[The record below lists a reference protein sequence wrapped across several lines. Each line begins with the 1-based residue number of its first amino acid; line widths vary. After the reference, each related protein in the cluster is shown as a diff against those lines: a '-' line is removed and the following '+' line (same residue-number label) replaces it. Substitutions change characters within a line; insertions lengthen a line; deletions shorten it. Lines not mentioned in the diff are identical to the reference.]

1 MRMPATDNRAPG
13 QGHGEQGWGEASADR
28 MSRAA
33 DPTPGPHRRSNM
45 TLLQKLSAI
54 AAALV
59 QIADLTDQV
68 QAKLTALST
77 FLDQV

>member
-1 MRMPATDNRAPG
+1 
-13 QGHGEQGWGEASADR
+13 
-28 MSRAA
+28 
-33 DPTPGPHRRSNM
+33 M